1 MENIAR
7 TRKKYYWGKS
17 IASFLFVLFTM
28 PLGHALMMLMG
39 KFMDPVA
46 VHYAGFF
53 MGLAGF
59 IIVVWGV
66 FVKGDTK
73 QTLFGLFGGLL
84 FWTRWVEFLFQYYAH
99 RYGAQPE
106 ITPEGHVTQ
115 PEYLLMPMTFGLW
128 MMVMTLYIFCTKT
141 GCCFINWVQHHL
153 FRSRERDIV
162 ARPMTRHTSI
172 VTFMELNV
180 MMWTT
185 YIVLM
190 FCYDPRFIGDQ
201 SPIVALIAF
210 GCFAGSLFMFRKEL
224 RLASW
229 GANIRMAIA
238 TVIIFWCPVEIMARL
253 QFFIEI
259 WVQPEKY
266 KAQMITILIA
276 FIVLLAYVVYVAVRK
291 PKK

>member
-17 IASFLFVLFTM
+17 IASFLLVLFTM

-84 FWTRWVEFLFQYYAH
+84 FWTGWVEFLFQYYAH
-99 RYGAQPE
+99 RYCAQPE

-128 MMVMTLYIFCTKT
+128 MMVITLYIFCTKT

-253 QFFIEI
+253 QFFTEI

>member
-17 IASFLFVLFTM
+17 IASFLLVLFTM

-84 FWTRWVEFLFQYYAH
+84 FWTGWVEFLFQYYAH
-99 RYGAQPE
+99 RYGARPE

-210 GCFAGSLFMFRKEL
+210 GCFVGSLFMFRKEL

-238 TVIIFWCPVEIMARL
+238 TVIIFWCPVEIMSRL
-253 QFFIEI
+253 QFFTEI

>member
-1 MENIAR
+1 MPAK
-7 TRKKYYWGKS
+7 RKLYWGKS
-17 IASFLFVLFTM
+17 IASFFLVLFTM
-28 PLGHALMMLMG
+28 PLGHALMMIMG

-53 MGLAGF
+53 MGLAGL
-59 IIVVWGV
+59 IIVICGV

-84 FWTRWVEFLFQYYAH
+84 FWTGWVEFLFQYYAH

-106 ITPEGHVTQ
+106 ITPAGHVTQ
-115 PEYLLMPMTFGLW
+115 PEYLLFPMTFGLW
-128 MMVMTLYIFCTKT
+128 AMVMTLYMFCTKT
-141 GCCFINWVQHHL
+141 GCCFINWCQKHL
-153 FRSRERDIV
+153 FRSRERAIV

-190 FCYDPRFIGDQ
+190 FCYDPTFIGDQ
-201 SPIVALIAF
+201 SWFVKFLAYFCLV
-210 GCFAGSLFMFRKEL
+210 SSVYMFYKEL
-224 RLASW
+224 HLSSW

-238 TVIIFWCPVEIMARL
+238 TVIIFWCTVEIAGRL
-253 QFFIEI
+253 DFFKEI
-259 WVQPEKY
+259 WIEPEKY
-266 KAQMITILIA
+266 IVEMLLILVCFIGVLA
-276 FIVLLAYVVYVAVRK
+276 FILLGAYKERQL
-291 PKK
+291 KK

>member
-84 FWTRWVEFLFQYYAH
+84 FWTGWVEFLFQYYAH

-190 FCYDPRFIGDQ
+190 FCYDPRFIDDQ

-253 QFFIEI
+253 QFFTEI

>member
-1 MENIAR
+1 MENIAG

-17 IASFLFVLFTM
+17 IASFLLVLFTM

-84 FWTRWVEFLFQYYAH
+84 FWTGWVEFLFQYYAH

-253 QFFIEI
+253 QIFTEI

-266 KAQMITILIA
+266 KAQMITILFA

>member
-1 MENIAR
+1 MPK
-7 TRKKYYWGKS
+7 KKYYWGKS
-17 IASFLFVLFTM
+17 IASFLLVLFTM
-28 PLGHALMMLMG
+28 PLGHALMMIMG

-46 VHYAGFF
+46 LHYAGFF

-59 IIVVWGV
+59 IIVVSGV
-66 FVKGDTK
+66 FIKGDTK

-84 FWTRWVEFLFQYYAH
+84 FWTGWVEFLFQYYAH

-128 MMVMTLYIFCTKT
+128 MMMMTVYMFCTKT
-141 GCCFINWVQHHL
+141 GCCFINWCQKHI
-153 FRSRERDIV
+153 FRSREREIV

-185 YIVLM
+185 YIALM
-190 FCYDPRFIGDQ
+190 FCYDPRFIGDH
-201 SPIVALIAF
+201 SPIVHFIFWL
-210 GCFAGSLFMFRKEL
+210 CLCGSVYMFIKEL
-224 RLASW
+224 HIPSW

-238 TVIIFWCPVEIMARL
+238 TVIIFWCPVEIAARL
-253 QFFIEI
+253 NFFKEI
-259 WVQPEKY
+259 WIEPEKY
-266 KAQMITILIA
+266 IGEMLSILFAFVIVLAIILIDN
-276 FIVLLAYVVYVAVRK
+276 F
-291 PKK
+291 KKKKYGRNR

>member
-1 MENIAR
+1 MPTAKR
-7 TRKKYYWGKS
+7 YYWGKS
-17 IASFLFVLFTM
+17 IASFLVVLFTM

-39 KFMDPVA
+39 KFMNPVA

-53 MGLAGF
+53 MGLAGL
-59 IIVVWGV
+59 IIVICGV

-84 FWTRWVEFLFQYYAH
+84 FWTGWVEFLFQYYAH
-99 RYGAQPE
+99 RYGAQPV

-128 MMVMTLYIFCTKT
+128 AMIMTLYLFCTKT
-141 GCCFINWVQHHL
+141 GCCFINWCQRHL
-153 FRSRERDIV
+153 FRSHEKEII

-190 FCYDPRFIGDQ
+190 FCYDPNFIGDH
-201 SPIVALIAF
+201 SPVTALVGF
-210 GCFAGSLFMFRKEL
+210 GCLVGSVFMFRKEL

-253 QFFIEI
+253 QFFKEI
-259 WVQPEKY
+259 WIEPEKY
-266 KAQMITILIA
+266 MGQMIAILVA
-276 FIVLLAYVVYVAVRK
+276 FVVLLVYIIYEAN
-291 PKK
+291 KKKKK

>member
-7 TRKKYYWGKS
+7 TRKKYYLGKS
-17 IASFLFVLFTM
+17 IASFLLVLFTM

-84 FWTRWVEFLFQYYAH
+84 FWTGWVEFLFQYYAH

-190 FCYDPRFIGDQ
+190 FCYDPRFIDDQ

>member
-1 MENIAR
+1 MKHR
-7 TRKKYYWGKS
+7 LYWRKTFV
-17 IASFLFVLFTM
+17 SFLVVLFTM

-39 KFMDPVA
+39 KFMVPVS

-53 MGLAGF
+53 MGLVGLV
-59 IIVVWGV
+59 IVIRGV
-66 FVKGDTK
+66 FVRGDTW
-73 QTLFGLFGGLL
+73 QTLFGLCGGLL
-84 FWTRWVEFLFQYYAH
+84 FWTGWVEFLFQYYAH

-128 MMVMTLYIFCTKT
+128 AMIMTLYLFCTKT
-141 GCCFINWVQHHL
+141 GCCFINWCQKHF
-153 FRSRERDIV
+153 FRSHVRDIV

-180 MMWTT
+180 MMWTS

-190 FCYDPRFIGDQ
+190 FCYDSRFIGDH
-201 SPIVALIAF
+201 SPVTALVGF
-210 GCFAGSLFMFRKEL
+210 GCFVGSVFMFRKEL
-224 RLASW
+224 RISSW

-253 QFFIEI
+253 NLLKEI
-259 WVQPEKY
+259 WVEPEKY
-266 KAQMITILIA
+266 AGQMTAILVA
-276 FIVLLAYVVYVAVRK
+276 FLVLLAYVIYAAS
-291 PKK
+291 KKRRGN

>member
-1 MENIAR
+1 MPAKR
-7 TRKKYYWGKS
+7 YYWGKS
-17 IASFLFVLFTM
+17 IASFLLVLFTM
-28 PLGHALMMLMG
+28 PLGHALMMIMG

-59 IIVVWGV
+59 AIVVTGV

-84 FWTRWVEFLFQYYAH
+84 FWTGWVEFLFQYYAH

-128 MMVMTLYIFCTKT
+128 MMVMTIYMFCTKT
-141 GCCFINWVQHHL
+141 GCCFINWCQKHI
-153 FRSRERDIV
+153 FRSHEHEIV

-190 FCYDPRFIGDQ
+190 FCYDPHFIGDH
-201 SPIVALIAF
+201 SPVTALIAF
-210 GCFAGSLFMFRKEL
+210 GCLVGSVFMFRKEL

-238 TVIIFWCPVEIMARL
+238 TVIIFWCPVEVAARL
-253 QFFIEI
+253 QFFKEI
-259 WVQPEKY
+259 WIEPEKY
-266 KAQMITILIA
+266 MPQMITILVA
-276 FIVLLAYVVYVAVRK
+276 FLVLLAYIIYAANKKKRK
-291 PKK
+291 R